1 MILEKIDI
9 FENSVLPLV
18 IAGPC
23 SAESEEQVMAVASE
37 LKDKGVT
44 LFRAGVWKPRT
55 RPGCF
60 EGVGQEALRW
70 LQRVKRELDM
80 HVATEV
86 ATAVHVE
93 QALAAGVDLLWI
105 GSK

>member
-44 LFRAGVWKPRT
+44 LFRA
-55 RPGCF
+55 
-60 EGVGQEALRW
+60 
-70 LQRVKRELDM
+70 
-80 HVATEV
+80 
-86 ATAVHVE
+86 
-93 QALAAGVDLLWI
+93 
-105 GSK
+105 